1 MHLPFQSNWLFIGTE
16 KGNTYLLNIYNNFSQ
31 SGYDIKW
38 NNVIQLSQKTKPGR
52 VVHLSDHPLDPSKVL
67 IGFDS
72 GLIVLWN
79 LKIKRAEFHYYGTS
93 EAMSSIG
100 WFYDAKQFMSAHN
113 NGSLIVWSTKGET
126 KPTNIL
132 HPHMNET
139 DLVPRYNMIKK
150 VCWEST
156 TNSKS
161 STNDSLIIFSDGLPS
176 SDCVMRDAITII
188 KNNKLKTIIEM
199 KEKIIDF
206 LVIPASPWTTE
217 NPTDPVAIIA
227 LLENN
232 LVVVDLR
239 TEGYPQFQHHHPT
252 GLHESPL
259 TATFYL
265 TEPSRVF
272 FRGLLAS
279 RDKYLQDQWALQ
291 QNQLNQQR
299 QNAAGGAANATGSGG
314 GGGVTTSKQVF
325 SPLSYPIN
333 GGLKCT
339 KANVF
344 GYPELIV
351 TGHEDGTVKFWDS
364 TGLGLTLLHKLK
376 TQKLFDKRKFEAN
389 SSQIEVDEPFKI
401 TALTHSRNYLAVA
414 ALGGHVTLYK
424 FYNKCSTEVGLA
436 DIPVILFYSFFPS

>member
-38 NNVIQLSQKTKPGR
+38 NNVIELSQKTKPGR

-79 LKIKRAEFHYYGTS
+79 LKIKRAEYHYYGTS

-100 WFYDAKQFMSAHN
+100 WFYDGKQFISAHN
-113 NGSLIVWSTKGET
+113 NGSLIMWSTKGDT
-126 KPTNIL
+126 KATNIL
-132 HPHMNET
+132 HPHMSET
-139 DLVPRYNMIKK
+139 DLVPRYNTIKK
-150 VCWEST
+150 VCWET
-156 TNSKS
+156 AANSKS
-161 STNDSLIIFSDGLPS
+161 STSDSLIIFSDGLPS

-199 KEKIIDF
+199 KEKVVDF

-217 NPTDPVAIIA
+217 NPTDPVAVIV

-232 LVVVDLR
+232 LVVIDLR
-239 TEGYPQFQHHHPT
+239 TDGYPQFQHHHPT
-252 GLHESPL
+252 GVHESPL

-265 TEPSRVF
+265 TEPSKLF
-272 FRGLLAS
+272 FKGLLAS
-279 RDKYLQDQWALQ
+279 RDKYLQDQKQLQ
-291 QNQLNQQR
+291 QSQLSQQKQGAGSAA
-299 QNAAGGAANATGSGG
+299 QNAAAVAVAA
-314 GGGVTTSKQVF
+314 GGVTTSKQVY

-344 GYPELIV
+344 GYQELIV

-364 TGLGLTLLHKLK
+364 TGLGLTLLHKFK
-376 TQKLFDKRKFEAN
+376 TQKLFDKRKVDG
-389 SSQIEVDEPFKI
+389 SQVEVDAPFKI

-414 ALGGHVTLYK
+414 AAGGHVTLYK
-424 FYNKCSTEVGLA
+424 FYSKSSGEVGLA
-436 DIPVILFYSFFPS
+436 DIPVI